1 MPKNGFIDNVSI
13 GNPCTADWDKMVGS
27 DLVRTCEHCAKDV
40 NNLSEMTRKDAKRL
54 VRASDG
60 NICIRYM
67 QHPVT
72 KRPVFADQMIQITR
86 RAPGIAAG
94 VMTASIS
101 LSTMANA
108 QTAAHPQVEMP
119 IVARDVRELTTLTPG
134 SNIDAENGRSA
145 AKLTGTIF
153 DQNGAVIQNAVVSI
167 VNLSTST
174 SHRLTTNDEGR
185 YILTN
190 AEPGNYRI
198 ESTAAGF
205 AESSAEIALAAGSEN
220 TQDITLEIK
229 LEATVEIIADNIIE
243 TGSWGGGVIAIS
255 RDYST
260 ALARAVDSE
269 EIDEVREMISKGE
282 DVNGR
287 DKNYD
292 DVTPLFVAVE
302 NGSLEIAEMLINSG
316 AKINVRDKNKQTALM
331 RLDADAKPEL
341 IDLLVSHGVKL
352 NLSDNDGNTA
362 LILASGGIS
371 TEVLRALI
379 NAGADVNLANKE
391 GKTPLMRAAEAGHL
405 ENVRLLLESGANV
418 NARDKEGENAWYY
431 AEEDAV
437 EQLLVSYGVE
447 VSPDEDETPSD
458 DDPKVVISRYQHR

>member
-13 GNPCTADWDKMVGS
+13 GSPCSADWDKMVGS
-27 DLVRTCEHCAKDV
+27 EMVRTCDHCAKDV

-72 KRPVFADQMIQITR
+72 KRPVFADQMYQITR
-86 RAPGIAAG
+86 RVPGIAAG

-101 LSTMANA
+101 LSTAAYA
-108 QTAAHPQVEMP
+108 QNDGVVNENPLTSRSPLNISTPTKSQISETA
-119 IVARDVRELTTLTPG
+119 T
-134 SNIDAENGRSA
+134 GRIS
-145 AKLTGTIF
+145 GTVF
-153 DQNGAVIQNAVVSI
+153 DPNGAVIQNAVVSVI
-167 VNLSTST
+167 NVATNTD
-174 SHRLTTNDEGR
+174 HKLTTNDEGQ
-185 YILTN
+185 YIVSGL
-190 AEPGNYRI
+190 APGNYRI
-198 ESTAAGF
+198 ESAAPGF
-205 AESSAEIALAAGSEN
+205 AESSTEIMVTAGGETAA
-220 TQDITLEIK
+220 DITLDVR
-229 LEATVEIIADNIIE
+229 LEAVVEVPIDSDISSV
-243 TGSWGGGVIAIS
+243 SWGGVIAVS
-255 RDYST
+255 RDYAT

-269 EIDEVREMISKGE
+269 EIDEVRQLISKGE
-282 DVNGR
+282 NVNGK

-292 DVTPLFVAVE
+292 DLTPLFIAVE
-302 NGSLEIAEMLINSG
+302 NGSLEIAEMLIDSG
-316 AKINVRDKNKQTALM
+316 AKLNVRDKNKQTAIM

-341 IDLLVSHGVKL
+341 IDLLLRHGVKL

-362 LILASGGIS
+362 LILASGGVS

-379 NAGADVNLANKE
+379 DAGADVNFANKE

-418 NARDKEGENAWYY
+418 NARDKEGENAWDY

-437 EQLLVSYGVE
+437 EQLLVSYGSE
-447 VSPDEDETPSD
+447 VTPDEPETDPN
-458 DDPKVVISRYQHR
+458 DDPKQVISRR